1 MPSYLEQ
8 YRRVKRYFERFRII
22 NDGKAQWTDSLDNL
36 DDIFSFFIHCYH
48 LKDWI
53 KNDPRSGIER
63 SKVEKF
69 VHSNESLKICG
80 DLTNGVKHLTIDQPK
95 VGQGA
100 LVKGS
105 HLQLTIG
112 KEIKLQVKYDI
123 EANGELHDA
132 FTIAKEAIK
141 LWEKFLTMN
150 AKGFKS
156 QIK

>member
-1 MPSYLEQ
+1 MTSHVEQ
-8 YRRVKRYFERFRII
+8 YRRVKRYFERFKQI
-22 NDGKAQWTDSLDNL
+22 NEGKAHVTDSLENL
-36 DDIFSFFIHCYH
+36 DDVFSFFIHCYH

-53 KNDPRSGIER
+53 KNDPKSGIDH

-100 LVKGS
+100 VVKGS

-112 KEIKLQVKYDI
+112 EEIKLQVKYDI
-123 EANGELHDA
+123 EANGKLHDA
-132 FTIAKEAIK
+132 FTLAKEAMK
-141 LWEKFLTMN
+141 LWEEFLTIN

-156 QIK
+156 